1 MKIFYILFYLKLL
14 SNFFKLGNNF
24 FMKRNGLIFSVF
36 CLAVFSIICL
46 PLQKPKLTGIIDGN
60 NYTYSFYTNK
70 LENQIPNAKT
80 IKNGNTSI
88 VRCEA
93 NYVQSV
99 RNCLSDVLGE
109 SVVVKSPSKE
119 QMKRILAYLKDKTF
133 RSEVVDKTEIVYAYD
148 ETLNRY
154 IMIDGQK
161 SNIQV
166 AIKNDLVTIGYPII
180 FGDF

>member
-1 MKIFYILFYLKLL
+1 
-14 SNFFKLGNNF
+14 
-24 FMKRNGLIFSVF
+24 MKRNGLIFSIF
-36 CLAVFSIICL
+36 CLVVFSIICL
-46 PLQKPKLTGIIDGN
+46 PLQKPKLNGLIDGN
-60 NYTYSFYTNK
+60 NYTYTFYANEVANT
-70 LENQIPNAKT
+70 ISNAKV

-93 NYVQSV
+93 NYVNSV

-109 SVVVKSPSKE
+109 SVVVKNPSKE
-119 QMKRILAYLKDKTF
+119 QMQKILNYLKNKTL
-133 RSEVVDKTEIVYAYD
+133 RSEIVDETNIVYAYD

-154 IMIDGQK
+154 IMLDGQK

-166 AIKNDLVTIGYPII
+166 AIRNDAVTIGYPII

>member
-1 MKIFYILFYLKLL
+1 
-14 SNFFKLGNNF
+14 
-24 FMKRNGLIFSVF
+24 MKRNGLIFSVF
-36 CLAVFSIICL
+36 CLVVFSVICL
-46 PLQKPKLTGIIDGN
+46 PLQKPKLNGIIDGN
-60 NYTYSFYTNK
+60 NYIYTFYTNEV
-70 LENQIPNAKT
+70 ENQIPNAKI

-93 NYVQSV
+93 NYVSSV

-109 SVVVKSPSKE
+109 SVVVQNPSKE
-119 QMKRILAYLKDKTF
+119 QMKRILAYLKNKTF
-133 RSEVVDKTEIVYAYD
+133 RSEVVDETDIVYAYD

-154 IMIDGQK
+154 IMLDGHK

-166 AIKNDLVTIGYPII
+166 AIKGDLVTIGYPII